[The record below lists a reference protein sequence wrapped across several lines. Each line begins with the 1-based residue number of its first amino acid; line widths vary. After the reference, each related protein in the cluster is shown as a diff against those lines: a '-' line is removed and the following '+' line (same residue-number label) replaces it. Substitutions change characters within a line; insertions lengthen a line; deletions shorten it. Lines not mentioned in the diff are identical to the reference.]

1 MGVKMKEIEYNE
13 AEDAPDAI
21 KKLKK
26 VEKSKNP
33 NKKFDA
39 TFIMQNGKYRT
50 VSFGAADYD
59 DFTLI
64 KDDDTANKK
73 RELYIKRH
81 EKREKK
87 LWDSNPATPA
97 ALSRWILW
105 EKRDLDDAIKN
116 FKSKFNI

>member
-13 AEDAPDAI
+13 SKDGPDAI

-33 NKKFDA
+33 NKKYDA
-39 TFIMQNGKYRT
+39 TFIMMNGKYRT
-50 VSFGAADYD
+50 VSFGADGYD
-59 DFTLI
+59 DYTNI
-64 KDDDTANKK
+64 KDSETANKK

-81 EKREKK
+81 EKRENK
-87 LWDSNPATPA
+87 LWETQPSTPA

-105 EKRDLDDAIKN
+105 EHRNLEDAIKN
-116 FKSKFNI
+116 FKKKFNL